1 MDPSPFAAIIEAFNS
16 DDSDFRVRVLSTCLA
31 EEAEVSHIHGQSVG
45 PAAFS
50 NDIGQIRE
58 WLPGCMAELRGA
70 ARTVQGWDAQTWV
83 LHTAD
88 GAAFATGEY
97 VGRRSADGKYSHLA
111 SIPDAHG

>member
-16 DDSDFRVRVLSTCLA
+16 DDPELRIQALSTCLA
-31 EEAEVSHIHGQSVG
+31 EDAEVSHIHGQTVG

-58 WLPGCMAELRGA
+58 WLPGCTANLRGMV
-70 ARTVQGWDAQTWV
+70 RTVQGWDAQDWV

-88 GAAFATGEY
+88 GAVFATGEY
-97 VGRRSADGKYSHLA
+97 VGHRSADGKYSHLA
-111 SIPDAHG
+111 SIPDAHD